1 MILIKVESV
10 ILFKKYH
17 IEGVCYLEYVSLS
30 IGSCLLLYNNEWYS
44 SINGLTMNMLL
55 MTGQIRN
62 FYFLD
67 ST

>member
-30 IGSCLLLYNNEWYS
+30 IGSCLLLYNNE
-44 SINGLTMNMLL
+44 
-55 MTGQIRN
+55 
-62 FYFLD
+62 
-67 ST
+67 